1 MSCSDIWN
9 VKFQLKSSRLKL
21 NKKTFMKLRLA
32 ISFLL
37 LTTCFATYGQEKQ
50 SRKAI
55 KDDSAVAEKGLI
67 KVSIMYPF
75 AEGKTFNMEYYET
88 KHMPMVAGL
97 LGSNLVKYTIE
108 KGLASGI
115 PNQPLPYMAI
125 GIFYVK
131 NLNDYQAAIGPNRDT
146 IRADFANYTNVAPV
160 ILVSE
165 VVR

>member
-1 MSCSDIWN
+1 M
-9 VKFQLKSSRLKL
+9 KFRLI
-21 NKKTFMKLRLA
+21 

-37 LTTCFATYGQEKQ
+37 LTACYATFGQDKQ
-50 SRKAI
+50 SRKA
-55 KDDSAVAEKGLI
+55 KNHNSAVVEKGLI
-67 KVSIMYPF
+67 KVSVMYPF

-108 KGLASGI
+108 KGVASGI
-115 PNQPLPYMAI
+115 PNQPLSYMAV
-125 GIFYVK
+125 GTFYVK
-131 NLNDYQAAIGPNRDT
+131 SLSDYQAAIGPNRDV
-146 IRADFANYTNVAPV
+146 IRADFANYTNTTPI

>member
-1 MSCSDIWN
+1 M
-9 VKFQLKSSRLKL
+9 KFKL
-21 NKKTFMKLRLA
+21 IASL
-32 ISFLL
+32 LL
-37 LTTCFATYGQEKQ
+37 LTIGFAAFSQEKP
-50 SRKAI
+50 
-55 KDDSAVAEKGLI
+55 SAKPEKGLI
-67 KVSIMYPF
+67 KISVMYPF

-88 KHMPMVAGL
+88 KHMPMVAAY
-97 LGSNLVKYTIE
+97 LGANLVKYTIE

-125 GIFYVK
+125 GTFYVK
-131 NLNDYQAAIGPNRDT
+131 SLSEYQAAIAPNRDA

>member
-1 MSCSDIWN
+1 
-9 VKFQLKSSRLKL
+9 
-21 NKKTFMKLRLA
+21 MKLRLVT
-32 ISFLL
+32 SFLL
-37 LTTCFATYGQEKQ
+37 LTACFAAFGQEKQ
-50 SRKAI
+50 LHKAK
-55 KDDSAVAEKGLI
+55 KDNSAVVEEGLI

-125 GIFYVK
+125 GTFYVK
-131 NLNDYQAAIGPNRDT
+131 SLNDYQAAIGPNRDT
-146 IRADFANYTNVAPV
+146 IRADFANYTNIAPV

>member
-1 MSCSDIWN
+1 M
-9 VKFQLKSSRLKL
+9 KFRLITL
-21 NKKTFMKLRLA
+21 
-32 ISFLL
+32 FLI
-37 LTTCFATYGQEKQ
+37 LTACFAFGQEKQ
-50 SRKAI
+50 SRKA
-55 KDDSAVAEKGLI
+55 KKHNSAGVEKGLI
-67 KVSIMYPF
+67 KVSVMYPF

-108 KGLASGI
+108 KGVASGI

-131 NLNDYQAAIGPNRDT
+131 SLDDYRAAIGPNRDA
-146 IRADFANYTNVAPV
+146 IRADFTNYTNTTPI